1 MTQKIN
7 SRKRTTDAAKRRG
20 TPSLSPLFLL
30 LKSIIDVTALV
41 RNSTVHEQ
49 FLLQPIEQY
58 TGFLKV
64 TDSLQSCQA
73 KYNFKNRNMKVI
85 KPVGC

>member
-7 SRKRTTDAAKRRG
+7 SRKRTMDAAKRRG

-49 FLLQPIEQY
+49 FSNFITTDRTIYWLLKGDRQLTILSGE
-58 TGFLKV
+58 
-64 TDSLQSCQA
+64 
-73 KYNFKNRNMKVI
+73 I
-85 KPVGC
+85 

>member
-1 MTQKIN
+1 MQEHQLVCSYRGVLEYKNAGQFMTQKIN

-49 FLLQPIEQY
+49 FSNFITTDRKIYWLL
-58 TGFLKV
+58 
-64 TDSLQSCQA
+64 
-73 KYNFKNRNMKVI
+73 
-85 KPVGC
+85 

>member
-7 SRKRTTDAAKRRG
+7 SRKRTMDAAKRRG

-41 RNSTVHEQ
+41 RNNTVHEQ
-49 FLLQPIEQY
+49 FSNFITTDRTIYWLLKGDRQLTILSGE
-58 TGFLKV
+58 
-64 TDSLQSCQA
+64 
-73 KYNFKNRNMKVI
+73 I
-85 KPVGC
+85 

>member
-49 FLLQPIEQY
+49 FSNFITTDRKIYWLL
-58 TGFLKV
+58 
-64 TDSLQSCQA
+64 
-73 KYNFKNRNMKVI
+73 
-85 KPVGC
+85 

>member
-41 RNSTVHEQ
+41 RNNTVHEQ
-49 FLLQPIEQY
+49 FSNFITTDRTIYWLLKGDRQLTILSGE
-58 TGFLKV
+58 
-64 TDSLQSCQA
+64 
-73 KYNFKNRNMKVI
+73 I
-85 KPVGC
+85 